1 MKRSVNVTCKIRKIE
16 IKHMILIMMHC
27 YDSPASAAQFSRV
40 LVHNISLAARTAL
53 SLLVSCALPQM
64 IRFSDSARSQR
75 NTIDKDPCPFRE
87 ALVRRTN
94 TLTQ

>member
-1 MKRSVNVTCKIRKIE
+1 MT
-16 IKHMILIMMHC
+16 
-27 YDSPASAAQFSRV
+27 PASATQFS
-40 LVHNISLAARTAL
+40 HNISLATCTSV

-75 NTIDKDPCPFRE
+75 NTMDKDPCPFE

-94 TLTQ
+94 TLTHSDILLSTLSNFKSLC